1 MERMEEIIREFWLC
15 SLNSDFSSFD
25 WDEAF
30 DEYEPMLAQNCIEH
44 GLGTFEEFKD
54 SLDNIYGLDSMS
66 CDIPDWATY
75 KCDWGWF
82 DENDAMEALLLVK
95 YNFMRKNF
103 QNNVHGDNAEL
114 LERLRNRG
122 GLSEPQLIELFDEC
136 IHAQHATGNIIEDLD
151 VDEIRSEVEE
161 EWTEEQK
168 RFATNIRKFL

>member
-1 MERMEEIIREFWLC
+1 MERIEEIIREFWLC
-15 SLNSDFSSFD
+15 SLNSDFSEFD

-44 GLGTFEEFKD
+44 GLGTFEEFQEVY
-54 SLDNIYGLDSMS
+54 DNIYGLNSME

-75 KCDWGWF
+75 DTNWGSF
-82 DENDAMEALLLVK
+82 DNVDACEALLKAK
-95 YNFMRKNF
+95 YEFLRKNF
-103 QNNVHGDNAEL
+103 ENNIHSENAEL
-114 LERLRNRG
+114 LERLRNRS

-151 VDEIRSEVEE
+151 VDEIRLEVEE

-168 RFATNIRKFL
+168 RFTTNIRKFL